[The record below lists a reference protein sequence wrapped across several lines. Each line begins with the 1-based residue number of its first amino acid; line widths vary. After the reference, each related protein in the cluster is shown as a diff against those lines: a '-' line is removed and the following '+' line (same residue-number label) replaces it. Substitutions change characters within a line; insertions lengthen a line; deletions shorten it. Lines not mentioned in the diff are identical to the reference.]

1 LTEKVFVIGF
11 QKTGTTS
18 MGAALEIMGFHLGGG
33 FRVNHPRGV
42 PIPLPITQTKL
53 ADAAKSFALRAD
65 AFEDNPWPIVFREMD
80 EAFPGSKFILTRR
93 DPGSW
98 IDSMKRHFGEDSN
111 PMRTFIYGNG
121 SPVGNETQYV
131 CRYQRHIDEVM
142 AHFVKRP
149 KDLLILNLESASWLE
164 LCAFLNKPMP
174 TEPFPHRNKAE
185 EREGAVSQIVQAV
198 GKLFS
203 KSDADNASK
212 DV

>member
-18 MGAALEIMGFHLGGG
+18 MGAALEKLGYQLGGG

-42 PIPLPITQTKL
+42 PIPLPITQDKL
-53 ADAAKSFALRAD
+53 ANAARSFALRAD
-65 AFEDNPWPIVFREMD
+65 AFEDNPWPIVFKEMD
-80 EAFPGSKFILTRR
+80 QAFPGSKFILTRR

-98 IDSMKRHFGEDSN
+98 IDSMKRHFGEHGN

-142 AHFVKRP
+142 AHFVDRP
-149 KDLLILNLESASWLE
+149 DDLMILNLETVEWAD
-164 LCAFLNKPMP
+164 LCAFLDKAVPE
-174 TEPFPHRNKAE
+174 EPFPHRNKAE
-185 EREGAVSQIVQAV
+185 DRTGVVSKVAGAM
-198 GKLFS
+198 GKIFS
-203 KSDADNASK
+203 RDG
-212 DV
+212 